1 MTLWW
6 IGNALLLLVIL
17 PVVVYLLKGVLDAT
31 RSIVPSVDR
40 IAAAAKAG
48 SSDLDAAALLLD
60 DAGPGQA
67 DGRGGCGLRRLARR
81 DRRRRGGGVAMPAA
95 GVVLIIAVVLIVL
108 ALVYFLVSTIFAL
121 RRITAGLD
129 EAIAGVGEIIEK
141 SAPVGDVVTDI
152 NRNLDAGVGLL
163 EGLLVKKAGL
173 VDAVGL
179 VDGLYPGAA
188 AAGLRNFPDSKTV
201 TPPRIAEVYTKGTL
215 TLARLGREAPI
226 AAASPSG
233 PVLRNVEG
241 GSLDARSLYP
251 EVRQT
256 RPESLPRSPVIGT
269 GAPVQY
275 PPSEQRGGT
284 TPDGEELR
292 EKGPWA
298 ETAAEGIVPAEL
310 GGSDAPREKLAEDPG
325 ARQPGPRGDDRI
337 RRAGDRER
345 HRPEWRRRGR
355 RDLRRRAGAAGG
367 SGARLQGRDPRAPP
381 GRRRFG

>member
-1 MTLWW
+1 
-6 IGNALLLLVIL
+6 
-17 PVVVYLLKGVLDAT
+17 
-31 RSIVPSVDR
+31 
-40 IAAAAKAG
+40 
-48 SSDLDAAALLLD
+48 
-60 DAGPGQA
+60 
-67 DGRGGCGLRRLARR
+67 
-81 DRRRRGGGVAMPAA
+81 MPAA

-129 EAIAGVGEIIEK
+129 EAIAGVGEIVEK

-152 NRNLDAGVGLL
+152 NQNLDAGVGLL

-173 VDAVGL
+173 ADAVGL

-188 AAGLRNFPDSKTV
+188 AEGLRNFPDSKTV

-251 EVRQT
+251 EIRQT
-256 RPESLPRSPVIGT
+256 RPEGLPRSPVIGT
-269 GAPVQY
+269 DSPVQY

-292 EKGPWA
+292 EKGAVGRDRRRGHRPRRA
-298 ETAAEGIVPAEL
+298 RGIRRSAREA
-310 GGSDAPREKLAEDPG
+310 GGRSG

-337 RRAGDRER
+337 RRAGDRQR
-345 HRPEWRRRGR
+345 HRPAVPATRPTPPPTGARSRRREPSPTSR
-355 RDLRRRAGAAGG
+355 TR
-367 SGARLQGRDPRAPP
+367 PP
-381 GRRRFG
+381 GLARSTSTRLTLKSGSDT